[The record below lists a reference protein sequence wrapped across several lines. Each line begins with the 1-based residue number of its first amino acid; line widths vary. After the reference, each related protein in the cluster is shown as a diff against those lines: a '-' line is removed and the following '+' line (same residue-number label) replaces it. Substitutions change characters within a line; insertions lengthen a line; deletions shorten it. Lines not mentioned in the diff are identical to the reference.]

1 MAWSEL
7 LLRGVVGGAII
18 SVFALLGDVLKPKSF
33 AGLFGAAPSVALASL
48 ALTYRFKDAL
58 YVAKEAEWMVAGA
71 LGFALYAWIVC
82 RTLRN
87 GQHPVKSVAIVA
99 LVLWFVVALGIWRI
113 VTSAYQS

>member
-7 LLRGVVGGAII
+7 LLRGLVGGAII

-48 ALTYRFKDAL
+48 ALTYRSKGAL
-58 YVAKEAEWMVAGA
+58 YVATEAKWMVAGA
-71 LGFALYAWIVC
+71 FAFALYAWIVC

-87 GQHPVKSVAIVA
+87 GQHAVNSVAIVA
-99 LVLWFVVALGIWRI
+99 LITWFVVALGIWRI
-113 VTSAYQS
+113 VTGAYQS